1 MTNNTIYILLFT
13 NIVCFCL
20 GYFWCKLSSGD
31 MHSDINDMVSVKS
44 KKLTRN
50 KSEIENTE
58 KIEIDD
64 TKYVS
69 KIDTGNLEK
78 KYESLGQVKTTEDD
92 TISSINKLKNL
103 KGK

>member
-1 MTNNTIYILLFT
+1 MINNIYILLFT

-31 MHSDINDMVSVKS
+31 IHNNINDMVSVKS

-50 KSEIENTE
+50 KSEIEETE
-58 KIEIDD
+58 NIEIDD
-64 TKYVS
+64 TKYVG
-69 KIDTGNLEK
+69 KIDTDNLEK
-78 KYESLGQVKTTEDD
+78 KYKSLGQVKTTEDD